1 MKRKRVL
8 IVILFIGLITAILGT
23 ICYSKLKKD
32 TKLEETINI
41 KEERARIKEIYTEEY
56 QQTVSNKLDKEKS
69 IGDFDEENMFIVSNP
84 YGTNTLSLYVYFKTD
99 VAAMISY
106 KVSVEDEDI
115 ADFEAI
121 PTGEDTATNEH
132 EFQVIGLVPNC
143 TNKVTFTIKYKDGS
157 KKISTYNYNPGST
170 LGDEETKLSVTE
182 VQKNCE
188 EELSDGLY
196 VILGNDSDDL
206 DFMYYYDNNG
216 VLRGEIPIIGYR
228 SHRILFQDNMMYYSI
243 STTKIAAVDGLG
255 KVQKVYDTGKY
266 KLHHDYS
273 FDDDGNIVVLATD
286 TESDTVEDRIIRI
299 DKDTEEIID
308 VFDLA
313 EVFGEYKEKFTD
325 SDTDDLDW
333 MHINTLQ
340 WIGNET
346 VILSSRETSS
356 IIKIS
361 NLFTEPKIDYII
373 GEENF
378 WNTTGYEELVL
389 KKDKSKGDFS
399 GTGGQHTVTY
409 EESDELS
416 ENQYYLYMFDNNLG
430 ISESRSYDWTQI
442 EGIATSITEDS
453 NSYYYK
459 YLVDE
464 NKKTYTLVESFSV
477 PFSPYVSSAQEYEGN
492 IIIDSG
498 MQGIFG
504 EYDNNGNLLRQYSM
518 KLSDRFIYRVYKYD
532 FKGILFS

>member
-1 MKRKRVL
+1 
-8 IVILFIGLITAILGT
+8 
-23 ICYSKLKKD
+23 
-32 TKLEETINI
+32 
-41 KEERARIKEIYTEEY
+41 
-56 QQTVSNKLDKEKS
+56 
-69 IGDFDEENMFIVSNP
+69 MFIVSNP

-389 KKDKSKGDFS
+389 KKDESKGDFS

>member
-1 MKRKRVL
+1 MYNKHYCDR
-8 IVILFIGLITAILGT
+8 
-23 ICYSKLKKD
+23 
-32 TKLEETINI
+32 NI
-41 KEERARIKEIYTEEY
+41 
-56 QQTVSNKLDKEKS
+56 
-69 IGDFDEENMFIVSNP
+69 
-84 YGTNTLSLYVYFKTD
+84 
-99 VAAMISY
+99 
-106 KVSVEDEDI
+106 EDEDI

-132 EFQVIGLVPNC
+132 EFQVIGHVPNC

-170 LGDEETKLSVTE
+170 LGDEETKLSLTE

-313 EVFGEYKEKFTD
+313 EVFGEY
-325 SDTDDLDW
+325 
-333 MHINTLQ
+333 
-340 WIGNET
+340 
-346 VILSSRETSS
+346 
-356 IIKIS
+356 
-361 NLFTEPKIDYII
+361 
-373 GEENF
+373 
-378 WNTTGYEELVL
+378 
-389 KKDKSKGDFS
+389 
-399 GTGGQHTVTY
+399 
-409 EESDELS
+409 
-416 ENQYYLYMFDNNLG
+416 
-430 ISESRSYDWTQI
+430 
-442 EGIATSITEDS
+442 
-453 NSYYYK
+453 
-459 YLVDE
+459 
-464 NKKTYTLVESFSV
+464 
-477 PFSPYVSSAQEYEGN
+477 
-492 IIIDSG
+492 
-498 MQGIFG
+498 
-504 EYDNNGNLLRQYSM
+504 DNNGNLLRQYSM